1 MEFDKS
7 YFNKVKEVK
16 SSLSKS
22 FPEHLA
28 LNESFAG
35 GVFEKSAKDYL
46 KDLTIYNLLR
56 GLEIKTNETSYTN
69 IGKMIPS
76 CTSLFN
82 ESTAETT
89 FASAIVVEQLR
100 YIQKTLNKK
109 EQSLSANSEIIKSIK
124 ESGIDLSK
132 IKSNPK
138 IVESIKNSSTIINE
152 FIQALS
158 EAVNQNSTGLKTSV
172 YSVIDNMD
180 LETLKPES
188 FASSEK
194 KLWLEEEVDPMKAVV
209 TESPIQRISIMLE
222 MALKAM
228 KIKGISF
235 LQYQKNASQ
244 FLSMIL
250 TPMSESTN
258 VEIPKE
264 VISELQPIID
274 EIYPKLFSDMIDSAS
289 QKWDNVT
296 IPSLQSL
303 FLALSSFLT
312 LKVIVGNIESV
323 EKLAASETE
332 AKKKTEIT
340 ENTKKK
346 FEAILVAGNELKG
359 SDFFNNKKVFYE
371 TKKFTK
377 SEEDMIILLKKFFA
391 SMGLIKNI
399 PDSYFQK
406 PSFDKDVL
414 GEAVKVFQKSVK
426 IRGVALPADG
436 KIGPN
441 TRAVMANF
449 IEHLGKVVKESATAI
464 KQESAKG

>member
-1 MEFDKS
+1 
-7 YFNKVKEVK
+7 
-16 SSLSKS
+16 
-22 FPEHLA
+22 
-28 LNESFAG
+28 
-35 GVFEKSAKDYL
+35 
-46 KDLTIYNLLR
+46 
-56 GLEIKTNETSYTN
+56 
-69 IGKMIPS
+69 
-76 CTSLFN
+76 
-82 ESTAETT
+82 
-89 FASAIVVEQLR
+89 
-100 YIQKTLNKK
+100 
-109 EQSLSANSEIIKSIK
+109 
-124 ESGIDLSK
+124 
-132 IKSNPK
+132 
-138 IVESIKNSSTIINE
+138 
-152 FIQALS
+152 
-158 EAVNQNSTGLKTSV
+158 
-172 YSVIDNMD
+172 
-180 LETLKPES
+180 
-188 FASSEK
+188 
-194 KLWLEEEVDPMKAVV
+194 
-209 TESPIQRISIMLE
+209 MLE